1 MIKYENVG
9 YNQNISLDTVDM
21 PLYFYLE
28 LNNSCNLRCKFCSV
42 SNKNNEYISI
52 DMARYILD
60 ELKNNGIYDVYY
72 TGGEPLLHPNFME
85 IVEYADKLGIR
96 QTILTNG
103 ILLDKIQPVLNK
115 IMCVCVSLHGTKEIH
130 NKLTDSNC
138 YDKVLSNIEL
148 TKKITN
154 VKINYTVTS
163 DNQNIKEMKDVLE
176 FGNKKNIPISFSK
189 YNNIGEGKKNKC
201 YININSFVEN
211 LNILRNE
218 GYNFSINDCIAP
230 CIIEEKYTYLTH
242 GCGAGY
248 LFGSIDYNGNLKI
261 CPSSKRIIGNIKVN
275 NIKKIWNQTSLK
287 NFRKMEWIPE
297 YCKVCKNLARC
308 RCGCKIELGKKLNEI
323 NDYIVK
329 TEIEKIWNRIR
340 EKNMK
345 VNISVLRKEKK
356 DYVSLSYPSRK
367 YNVEAVKILEK
378 INNEQRL
385 EQFAEYKDFLV
396 ALYRDGVL
404 KEVDYN
410 VEKENR
416 R

>member
-176 FGNKKNIPISFSK
+176 FGNKKI
-189 YNNIGEGKKNKC
+189 
-201 YININSFVEN
+201 
-211 LNILRNE
+211 
-218 GYNFSINDCIAP
+218 
-230 CIIEEKYTYLTH
+230 
-242 GCGAGY
+242 Y
-248 LFGSIDYNGNLKI
+248 LFHFLNTIILGKV
-261 CPSSKRIIGNIKVN
+261 KRISAI
-275 NIKKIWNQTSLK
+275 
-287 NFRKMEWIPE
+287 
-297 YCKVCKNLARC
+297 
-308 RCGCKIELGKKLNEI
+308 
-323 NDYIVK
+323 
-329 TEIEKIWNRIR
+329 
-340 EKNMK
+340 
-345 VNISVLRKEKK
+345 
-356 DYVSLSYPSRK
+356 
-367 YNVEAVKILEK
+367 
-378 INNEQRL
+378 
-385 EQFAEYKDFLV
+385 
-396 ALYRDGVL
+396 
-404 KEVDYN
+404 
-410 VEKENR
+410 
-416 R
+416 